1 MIDSNAGLSEAA
13 VRLKSRMQQIE
24 RSVFILRGRKADF
37 LEADYWQQMEE
48 LLVDLARTTG
58 RFNEQVEQ

>member
-1 MIDSNAGLSEAA
+1 
-13 VRLKSRMQQIE
+13 MQDLE

-48 LLVDLARTTG
+48 LLIGLARTTG
-58 RFNEQVEQ
+58 QYNEQISQ

>member
-1 MIDSNAGLSEAA
+1 
-13 VRLKSRMQQIE
+13 MQRIE